1 MTNNQQNPNEDPK
14 QKAAAQQQAA
24 QMSTAG
30 LIPDQGDPDPKA
42 SGNPESTITQSSMG
56 NGAGIRGNYGDASQT
71 NGMEGGPDSA
81 PDGSPAEEGGQPD
94 K

>member
-1 MTNNQQNPNEDPK
+1 MADDQQNPNPEQK
-14 QKAAAQQQAA
+14 QKADAEIQAD

-30 LIPDQGDPDPKA
+30 RIPGQDDPDPKA
-42 SGNPESTITQSSMG
+42 SGNPEATSTQANMG
-56 NGAGIRGNYGDASQT
+56 DGAGIRGEYGDASQT

-81 PDGSPAEEGGQPD
+81 PDGSPTQEHGS